1 MHKIF
6 VFKAELLKDL
16 VKIRSFF
23 YVFLYYY

>member
-6 VFKAELLKDL
+6 VLKADFLKDL
-16 VKIRSFF
+16 VKNRSFF